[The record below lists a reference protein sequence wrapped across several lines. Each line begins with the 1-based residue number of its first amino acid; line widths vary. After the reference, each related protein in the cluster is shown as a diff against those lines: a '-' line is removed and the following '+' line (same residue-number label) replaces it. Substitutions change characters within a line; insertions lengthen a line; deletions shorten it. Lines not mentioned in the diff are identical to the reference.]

1 GRLAV
6 PDQKGVELM
15 ASIADEFAKRGAGV
29 IFLGSG
35 DDMHQKLLL
44 GVDKMF
50 PKNFFPFIGFDAAFA
65 QLMYAGCD
73 FMLIPSKFE
82 PCGLVQMM
90 AMRYG
95 CIPVVRRTGGLADSV
110 ENVKCAPKDCAGT
123 GIVFQD
129 FNQHDLREA
138 IARAC
143 SLFQQKHLYRSVQQ
157 NAMSADFSWNASAQK
172 YIELY
177 QSLLL

>member
-1 GRLAV
+1 
-6 PDQKGVELM
+6 M
-15 ASIADEFAKRGAGV
+15 N
-29 IFLGSG
+29 
-35 DDMHQKLLL
+35 MHRKLLL
-44 GVDKMF
+44 NVDKLF
-50 PKNFFPFIGFDAAFA
+50 PKNFFPFIGFDADFA

-73 FMLIPSKFE
+73 YMLVPSKFE

-95 CIPVVRRTGGLADSV
+95 CVPIVRKTGGLADSV
-110 ENVKCAPKDCAGT
+110 QDIKCSPKGCEGT
-123 GIVFQD
+123 GVVFKD

-138 IARAC
+138 IDRAC
-143 SLFQQKHLYRSVQQ
+143 KLFQQKHHYQSVQQ

-177 QSLLL
+177 ESLIANP

>member
-1 GRLAV
+1 
-6 PDQKGVELM
+6 
-15 ASIADEFAKRGAGV
+15 
-29 IFLGSG
+29 
-35 DDMHQKLLL
+35 
-44 GVDKMF
+44 
-50 PKNFFPFIGFDAAFA
+50 
-65 QLMYAGCD
+65 MYAGCD